1 MTNITRRTLVG
12 AGIAAPAV
20 LSFPLSAR
28 SQTGPVRIA
37 FIDPLSGFMAPVGD
51 GGLKQFEFECE
62 RINAAGGVAGG
73 RKLEVIGMDNK
84 LNPQESIVQLEKAID
99 QGVRY
104 IAQGNGSS
112 VASALVDAVDK
123 HNARNPRQSVM
134 FLNYAAVDPLFTN
147 EKCSFWH
154 FRFDADSDMK
164 MSAMTDYIKGL
175 TDIKRIYIIG
185 QDYSFGKSVAESSVK
200 MLAAKRPDI
209 QVVGNELHPLARV
222 RDFTPYITKMKASG
236 AQAVI
241 TGNWGND
248 MQLLIKA
255 SSDAG
260 FNVPYFTYYGGG
272 LGAVAGMGKAA
283 VGLVRQITEW
293 HSNIEGIGMDD
304 IVRQFKAKHRD
315 LDYYYYRVK
324 VMFDMLAKTMN
335 DTKSV
340 EPRDV
345 GLALEGLEMKIETGM
360 ASMRKDNHQLIQPLY
375 ISTLAENVKFDVDN
389 TGLGFK
395 TDIRIDGPATSMATT
410 CQMRRP
416 GA

>member
-1 MTNITRRTLVG
+1 MSHVTRRQVVG
-12 AGIAAPAV
+12 SGLAAAALSSLPA
-20 LSFPLSAR
+20 SAQ
-28 SQTGPVRIA
+28 SGPVRIA

-51 GGLKQFEFECE
+51 GGLKQFEFEAE

-73 RKLEVIGMDNK
+73 RKLEVVGFDNK
-84 LNPQESIVQLEKAID
+84 LNPQEAIVQLEKAID
-99 QGVRY
+99 QGIRFVS
-104 IAQGNGSS
+104 QGNGSS
-112 VASALVDAVDK
+112 VASALIDAIEK

-134 FLNYAAVDPLFTN
+134 YLNYAAVEPIFTN
-147 EKCSFWH
+147 DKCSFWH

-164 MSAMTDYIKGL
+164 MSALTDYIKGQPDL
-175 TDIKRIYIIG
+175 KRIYIIG
-185 QDYSFGKSVAESSVK
+185 QDYSFGKALAESAVK

-209 QVVGNELHPLARV
+209 QIVGNELHPLARV
-222 RDFTPYITKMKASG
+222 RDFSPYITKIRSAG

-272 LGAVAGMGKAA
+272 LGAVAGIGRGG
-283 VGLVRQITEW
+283 VGLVRQVTEW
-293 HSNIEGIGMDD
+293 HSNIPDIGMDD
-304 IVRQFKAKHRD
+304 IVRAFKAKHRN

-324 VMFDMLAKTMN
+324 VMFDMLAKAMN
-335 DTKSV
+335 DTKSA
-340 EPRDV
+340 EPREV
-345 GLALEGLEMKIETGM
+345 ALALEGMDIPIETGR
-360 ASMRKDNHQLIQPLY
+360 AQMRKDNHQLIQPLF
-375 ISTLAENVKFDVDN
+375 ISTLSDNVRFDIDN
-389 TGLGFK
+389 TGFGFK
-395 TDIRIDGPATSMATT
+395 TDVKIEGQATAMPTT

>member
-1 MTNITRRTLVG
+1 MSQLTRRQVVG
-12 AGIAAPAV
+12 SGVAAAA
-20 LSFPLSAR
+20 LSSLPVSAQ
-28 SQTGPVRIA
+28 SGPVRIA

-51 GGLKQFEFECE
+51 GGLKQFEFEAE

-73 RKLEVIGMDNK
+73 RKLEVVGFDNK
-84 LNPQESIVQLEKAID
+84 LNPQEAIVQLEKAID
-99 QGVRY
+99 QGIRFVS
-104 IAQGNGSS
+104 QGNGSS
-112 VASALVDAVDK
+112 VASALIDAIEK

-134 FLNYAAVDPLFTN
+134 YLNYAAVEPIFTN
-147 EKCSFWH
+147 DKCSFWH

-164 MSAMTDYIKGL
+164 MSALTDYIKGQPDL
-175 TDIKRIYIIG
+175 KRIYIIG
-185 QDYSFGKSVAESSVK
+185 QDYSFGKALAESAVK

-222 RDFTPYITKMKASG
+222 RDFSPYITKIRSAG

-272 LGAVAGMGKAA
+272 LGAVAGIGRGG
-283 VGLVRQITEW
+283 VGLVRQVTEW
-293 HSNIEGIGMDD
+293 HSNIPDIGMDD
-304 IVRQFKAKHRD
+304 IVRTFKAKHRN

-324 VMFDMLAKTMN
+324 VMFDMLAKAMN
-335 DTKSV
+335 DTKSA
-340 EPRDV
+340 EPREV
-345 GLALEGLEMKIETGM
+345 ALALEGMDIQIETGR
-360 ASMRKDNHQLIQPLY
+360 AQMRKDNHQLIQPLF
-375 ISTLAENVKFDVDN
+375 ISTLSDNVRFDIDN
-389 TGLGFK
+389 TGFGFK
-395 TDIRIDGPATSMATT
+395 TDVKIEGQATSMPTT

>member
-1 MTNITRRTLVG
+1 MSQFTRRQVVG
-12 AGIAAPAV
+12 SGLAAAA
-20 LSFPLSAR
+20 LA
-28 SQTGPVRIA
+28 TMPVRAQGAPVKIA

-112 VASALVDAVDK
+112 VASALVDAIEK
-123 HNARNPRQSVM
+123 HNARNPRETVM
-134 FLNYAAVDPLFTN
+134 YLNYAAVDPIFTN
-147 EKCSFWH
+147 DKCSFWH
-154 FRFDADSDMK
+154 FRFDADADMK
-164 MSAMTDYIKGL
+164 LSALTDYIKTL
-175 TDIKRIYIIG
+175 TDIKKIYIIG
-185 QDYSFGKSVAESSVK
+185 QDYSFGKAVADSSVK
-200 MLAAKRPDI
+200 MLKEKRPDI
-209 QVVGNELHPLARV
+209 EIVGNELHPLARV
-222 RDFTPYITKMKASG
+222 RDFSPYITKMRAAG

-260 FNVPYFTYYGGG
+260 FNVPYFTFYGGG

-283 VGLVRQITEW
+283 VGLVRQVTEW
-293 HSNIEGIGMDD
+293 HANIPDIGMDD
-304 IVRQFKAKHRD
+304 IVRSFKAKHRD

-324 VMFDMLAKTMN
+324 VMFDMLAKAMN

-340 EPRDV
+340 DV
-345 GLALEGLEMKIETGM
+345 RQVALALEGMEMKIETGQ

-395 TDIRIDGPATSMATT
+395 TDVKIEGPATSMATT

-416 GA
+416 AS

>member
-1 MTNITRRTLVG
+1 MSRLNRRQVIG
-12 AGIAAPAV
+12 SGIAAAA
-20 LSFPLSAR
+20 LSTMPLRA
-28 SQTGPVRIA
+28 QGAPVKIA

-73 RKLEVIGMDNK
+73 RKLEVVGMDNK

-112 VASALVDAVDK
+112 VASALVDAIEK
-123 HNARNPRQSVM
+123 HNARNPRQTVM
-134 FLNYAAVDPLFTN
+134 YLNYAAVDPVFTN
-147 EKCSFWH
+147 DKCSFWH

-164 MSAMTDYIKGL
+164 MSAMTDYIKAQADL
-175 TDIKRIYIIG
+175 KRIYIIG
-185 QDYSFGKSVAESSVK
+185 QDYSFGKAVADAAVK
-200 MLAAKRPDI
+200 MLGAKRPDI
-209 QVVGNELHPLARV
+209 QIVGNELHPLARV
-222 RDFTPYITKMKASG
+222 RDFSPYITKMRAAG

-272 LGAVAGMGKAA
+272 LGAVAGMGKPA

-293 HSNIEGIGMDD
+293 HANIPDIGMDD
-304 IVRQFKAKHRD
+304 IVRAFKAKHRD

-324 VMFDMLAKTMN
+324 VMFDMLAKAMN

-340 EPRDV
+340 DV
-345 GLALEGLEMKIETGM
+345 REVALALEGMEIKIETGT

-395 TDIRIDGPATSMATT
+395 TDIKIEGPATSMAST

-416 GA
+416 AS